1 MANQKHLAL
10 IRQGVETWNTWRA
23 KDPSRVSLGVL
34 NADLSDEYGDLYR
47 RADLRR
53 ANLQGKDL
61 SNANLVRADLRG
73 ADLRGAILT
82 GATLSGANLKGAK
95 LKGADLRDTYLQR
108 ANFDD
113 ANLSAALLDRAFAA
127 DATFN
132 RANLRQA
139 TFNQTRFPGAEFKEA
154 DLSSSGGRL
163 FPADFREA
171 DFQDANLKNAFL
183 MNSNLSEARLRRA
196 NLENTILWHAKL
208 IQADLSEAELR
219 GARLSGVDLSNANL
233 EQAVLEDVHLDHVLM
248 IETNL
253 GRAHLTNCHIYG
265 ISAWKVNLQDAIQEG
280 FVITPRD
287 EPEVTVDNLE
297 VAQFIYLMINN
308 EKLKDVIDTITSKAV
323 LILGRFTRPRKMV
336 LDAIRDELHKHDYVP
351 IVFDFDKPASRN
363 LTETVTLLARMSRF
377 IIADLSSPKSL
388 PQELTAIIPLL
399 PSVPVQPIISS
410 HQKEYGMYEDWRVYP
425 WVLEIH
431 KYRTLSSLLGALAK
445 KVVAQPEEWIEGQR
459 NQ

>member
-1 MANQKHLAL
+1 
-10 IRQGVETWNTWRA
+10 
-23 KDPSRVSLGVL
+23 VSLGVL
-34 NADLSDEYGDLYR
+34 NADLSDEHGDLYR

-73 ADLRGAILT
+73 ADLRRAILT

-95 LKGADLRDTYLQR
+95 LQGADLRDTYLQR

-113 ANLSAALLDRAFAA
+113 ANLNAALLDRAFAA

-132 RANLRQA
+132 GANLRQA
-139 TFNQTRFPGAEFKEA
+139 TFNQTRFPGAVFKEA
-154 DLSSSGGRL
+154 DLSSSGGHL

-171 DFQDANLKNAFL
+171 DFQDANLKKAFL
-183 MNSNLSEARLRRA
+183 MNCNLNKARLVRA
-196 NLENTILWHAKL
+196 NLENAILWHAKL
-208 IQADLSEAELR
+208 IEADLSRAKLL
-219 GARLSGVDLSNANL
+219 GTRLSGVDLSNAIL
-233 EQAVLEDVHLDHVLM
+233 ERAVIREAHLDHVVM
-248 IETNL
+248 VETNL
-253 GRAHLTNCHIYG
+253 SRARLTRCHVYG
-265 ISAWKVNLQDAIQEG
+265 ISTWRLNLDGAVQES

-308 EKLKDVIDTITSKAV
+308 EKLKHVIDTITSKAV
-323 LILGRFTRPRKMV
+323 LILGRFTKPRKVV
-336 LDAIRDELHKHDYVP
+336 LDAIRDELRKHDYLP

-388 PQELTAIIPLL
+388 PQELTAIIPHL

-431 KYRTLSSLLGALAK
+431 KYRTLSSLLSALAK
-445 KVVAQPEEWIEGQR
+445 KVVAQPEAWIEGQR
-459 NQ
+459 KQ